1 MSGLNQRRDD
11 TDRGWERVAQ
21 GTIRTAFR
29 HPSQYWDRQW
39 LRHLS
44 PEDRAR
50 LTAVQVTATRPAFT
64 AVLVGGAGMLAVT
77 ALLQALG
84 MTPGIGY
91 PAWLVLAVA
100 IVVGLLS
107 WANWRLRSWRLRLL
121 VMLASML
128 LLGVFLS
135 IPLPGSEV
143 AADAQY
149 PIRTGLF
156 HLIPIALLALTV
168 RPVSTLA
175 LVLVLVA
182 LAVARLQLYGAPPSG
197 AALYWLY
204 TATTIGFGLMLSGY
218 RTDFA
223 VEAYRVRHM
232 LWKQAATDALT
243 GLFNRAGWERDATRV
258 FADAGAREAPRSLV
272 FFDVDH
278 FKQVNDR
285 WGHERGDNVLRML
298 GQVIAARLGPDSYA
312 ARIGGEEFIV
322 LMVDAAPV
330 AVERFTQ
337 RVREDFA
344 HATSEL
350 GCTLSAGIAFASRG
364 EELAACLRRAD
375 QALYAAKE
383 SGRDR
388 IVVAPAPH

>member
-1 MSGLNQRRDD
+1 VRRLKGGVDD
-11 TDRGWERVAQ
+11 TERWWERVAQ
-21 GTIRTAFR
+21 GTIRSAFR

-77 ALLQALG
+77 ALLQVAG
-84 MTPGIGY
+84 IAPGIGY
-91 PAWLVLAVA
+91 PAWLVLVAALAVA
-100 IVVGLLS
+100 LLS

-121 VMLASML
+121 VMLASMM

-135 IPLPGSEV
+135 IPLPGSEG
-143 AADAQY
+143 AAQY

-175 LVLVLVA
+175 LVFVLVV
-182 LAVARLQLYGAPPSG
+182 LAVVRLQLHGAPPSG

-204 TATTIGFGLMLSGY
+204 TAVTVAFGLMLSGY

-278 FKQVNDR
+278 FNKINDR
-285 WGHERGDNVLRML
+285 WGHERGDDVLRML

-312 ARIGGEEFIV
+312 ARMGGEEFIV
-322 LMVDAAPV
+322 LMVDAPPV
-330 AVERFTQ
+330 AVERFAQ
-337 RVREDFA
+337 RVRDDFA
-344 HATSEL
+344 QATSEF
-350 GCTLSAGIAFASRG
+350 GGTLSAGIAFASRG

-375 QALYAAKE
+375 HALYAAKE
-383 SGRDR
+383 GGRDR
-388 IVVAPAPH
+388 IVVAPAPQ

>member
-1 MSGLNQRRDD
+1 VRRLKGGVDD
-11 TDRGWERVAQ
+11 TERWWERVAQ
-21 GTIRTAFR
+21 GTIRSAFR

-77 ALLQALG
+77 ALLQVAG
-84 MTPGIGY
+84 IAPGIGY
-91 PAWLVLAVA
+91 PAWLVLVAALAVA
-100 IVVGLLS
+100 LLS

-121 VMLASML
+121 VMLASMM

-135 IPLPGSEV
+135 IPLPGSEG
-143 AADAQY
+143 AAQY

-175 LVLVLVA
+175 LVFVLVV
-182 LAVARLQLYGAPPSG
+182 LAVVRLQLHGAPPSG

-204 TATTIGFGLMLSGY
+204 TAVTVAFGLMLSGY

-278 FKQVNDR
+278 FKKINDH
-285 WGHERGDNVLRML
+285 WGHERGDDVLRML

-312 ARIGGEEFIV
+312 ARMGGEEFIV
-322 LMVDAAPV
+322 LMVDAPPV
-330 AVERFTQ
+330 AVERFAQ
-337 RVREDFA
+337 RVRDDFA
-344 HATSEL
+344 QATSEF
-350 GCTLSAGIAFASRG
+350 GGTLSAGIAFASRG

-375 QALYAAKE
+375 HALYAAKE
-383 SGRDR
+383 GGRDR
-388 IVVAPAPH
+388 IVVAPAPQ

>member
-1 MSGLNQRRDD
+1 VRRLKGGVDD
-11 TDRGWERVAQ
+11 TERWWERVAQ
-21 GTIRTAFR
+21 GTIRSAFR

-77 ALLQALG
+77 ALLQVAG
-84 MTPGIGY
+84 IAPGIGY
-91 PAWLVLAVA
+91 PAWLVLVAALAVA
-100 IVVGLLS
+100 LLS

-121 VMLASML
+121 VMLASMM

-135 IPLPGSEV
+135 IPLPGSEG
-143 AADAQY
+143 AAQY

-175 LVLVLVA
+175 LVFVLVV
-182 LAVARLQLYGAPPSG
+182 LAVVRLQLHGAPPSG

-204 TATTIGFGLMLSGY
+204 TAVTVAFGLMLSGY

-278 FKQVNDR
+278 FKKINDR
-285 WGHERGDNVLRML
+285 WGHERGDDVLRML

-312 ARIGGEEFIV
+312 ARMGGEEFIV
-322 LMVDAAPV
+322 LMVDAPPV
-330 AVERFTQ
+330 AVERFAQ
-337 RVREDFA
+337 RVRDDFA
-344 HATSEL
+344 QATSEF
-350 GCTLSAGIAFASRG
+350 GGTLSAGIAFASRG

-375 QALYAAKE
+375 HALYAAKE
-383 SGRDR
+383 GGRDR
-388 IVVAPAPH
+388 IVVAPAPQ

>member
-1 MSGLNQRRDD
+1 VRRLKGGVDD
-11 TDRGWERVAQ
+11 TERWWERVAQ
-21 GTIRTAFR
+21 GTIRSAFR

-44 PEDRAR
+44 PEVRAR

-77 ALLQALG
+77 ALLQVAG
-84 MTPGIGY
+84 IAPGIGY
-91 PAWLVLAVA
+91 PAWLVLVAALAVA
-100 IVVGLLS
+100 LLS

-121 VMLASML
+121 VMLASMV

-135 IPLPGSEV
+135 IPLPGSEG
-143 AADAQY
+143 AAQY

-175 LVLVLVA
+175 LVFVLVV
-182 LAVARLQLYGAPPSG
+182 LAVVRLQLHGAPPSG

-204 TATTIGFGLMLSGY
+204 TAVTVAFGLMLSGY

-278 FKQVNDR
+278 FKKINDR
-285 WGHERGDNVLRML
+285 WGHERGDDVLRML

-312 ARIGGEEFIV
+312 ARMGGEEFIV
-322 LMVDAAPV
+322 LMVDAPPV
-330 AVERFTQ
+330 AVERFAQ
-337 RVREDFA
+337 RVRDDFA
-344 HATSEL
+344 QATSEF
-350 GCTLSAGIAFASRG
+350 GGTLSAGIAFASRG

-375 QALYAAKE
+375 HALYAAKE
-383 SGRDR
+383 GGRDR
-388 IVVAPAPH
+388 IVVAPAPQ

>member
-1 MSGLNQRRDD
+1 MLRLNGGVDD
-11 TDRGWERVAQ
+11 TERWWERVAQ
-21 GTIRTAFR
+21 GTMHSALR
-29 HPSQYWDRQW
+29 HPTEYWGRQW

-64 AVLVGGAGMLAVT
+64 AVLVGGAAILVVA
-77 ALLQALG
+77 ALLQATGLA
-84 MTPGIGY
+84 PGIGY
-91 PAWLVLAVA
+91 AVWTELMAA
-100 IVVGLLS
+100 IAVGLLA
-107 WANWRLRSWRLRLL
+107 WLNWRLRSWRLRLL
-121 VMLASML
+121 VMVASMG

-135 IPLPGSEV
+135 VPMPGATATV
-143 AADAQY
+143 GAQY
-149 PIRTGLF
+149 AIRTGLF

-168 RPVSTLA
+168 RAVSTLA
-175 LVLVLVA
+175 LVFVLVV
-182 LAVARLQLYGAPPSG
+182 LSVVRLQLHGAPPSG

-204 TATTIGFGLMLSGY
+204 TATTVVFGLMLSGY

-223 VEAYRVRHM
+223 VEAYRVRHL

-258 FADAGAREAPRSLV
+258 YADAGTREAPRSLV

-278 FKQVNDR
+278 FKKVNDR
-285 WGHERGDNVLRML
+285 WGHARGDDVLRVL
-298 GQVIAARLGPDSYA
+298 GQVIASRLGPDSYA
-312 ARIGGEEFIV
+312 ARMGGEEFIV
-322 LMVDAAPV
+322 LMVDAAPA
-330 AVERFTQ
+330 AVERFAQ

-364 EELAACLRRAD
+364 EELAASLRRAD
-375 QALYAAKE
+375 RALYAAKE
-383 SGRDR
+383 GGRDR
-388 IVVAPAPH
+388 IVVAPAPQ

>member
-1 MSGLNQRRDD
+1 VRRLKGGVDD
-11 TDRGWERVAQ
+11 TERWWERVAQ
-21 GTIRTAFR
+21 GTIRSAFR

-77 ALLQALG
+77 ALLQVAG
-84 MTPGIGY
+84 IAPGIGY
-91 PAWLVLAVA
+91 PAWLVLVAALAVA
-100 IVVGLLS
+100 LLS

-121 VMLASML
+121 VMLASMM

-135 IPLPGSEV
+135 IPLPGSEG
-143 AADAQY
+143 AAQY

-175 LVLVLVA
+175 LVFVLVV
-182 LAVARLQLYGAPPSG
+182 LAVVRLQLHGAPPSG

-204 TATTIGFGLMLSGY
+204 TAVTVAFGLMLSGY

-223 VEAYRVRHM
+223 VEAYRVHHM

-278 FKQVNDR
+278 FKKINDR
-285 WGHERGDNVLRML
+285 WGHERGDDVLRML

-312 ARIGGEEFIV
+312 ARMGGEEFIV
-322 LMVDAAPV
+322 LMVDAPPV
-330 AVERFTQ
+330 AVERFAQ
-337 RVREDFA
+337 RVRDDFA
-344 HATSEL
+344 QATSEF
-350 GCTLSAGIAFASRG
+350 GGTLSAGIAFASRG

-375 QALYAAKE
+375 HALYAAKE
-383 SGRDR
+383 GGRDR
-388 IVVAPAPH
+388 IVVAPAPQ

>member
-1 MSGLNQRRDD
+1 VRRLKGGVDD
-11 TDRGWERVAQ
+11 TERWWERVAQ
-21 GTIRTAFR
+21 GTIRSAFR

-64 AVLVGGAGMLAVT
+64 AVLVGGAGMLAIT
-77 ALLQALG
+77 GLLQEAG
-84 MTPGIGY
+84 YTPGIGY
-91 PAWLVLAVA
+91 PVWLVLVA
-100 IVVGLLS
+100 AIAVGLLS

-121 VMLASML
+121 VMLASMV
-128 LLGVFLS
+128 LLGMFLS
-135 IPLPGSEV
+135 IPVPGAGL
-143 AADAQY
+143 AAGAQY

-182 LAVARLQLYGAPPSG
+182 LAAVRLQLHGVPPSG

-204 TATTIGFGLMLSGY
+204 TAVTVGFGLMLSGY

-223 VEAYRVRHM
+223 VEAYRVRHL
-232 LWKQAATDALT
+232 LWRQAATDALT

-278 FKQVNDR
+278 FKRINDH
-285 WGHERGDNVLRML
+285 WGHERGDDVLRML

-312 ARIGGEEFIV
+312 ARMGGEEFIV

-330 AVERFTQ
+330 AVERFAQ

-344 HATSEL
+344 HASSEY
-350 GCTLSAGIAFASRG
+350 GGTLSAGIAFASRG
-364 EELAACLRRAD
+364 EELAAALRRAD
-375 QALYAAKE
+375 GALYAAKE
-383 SGRDR
+383 GGRDR
-388 IVVAPAPH
+388 IVIAPAPQ

>member
-1 MSGLNQRRDD
+1 MKGGVDD
-11 TDRGWERVAQ
+11 TERWWERVAQ
-21 GTIRTAFR
+21 GTIRSAFR

-77 ALLQALG
+77 ALLQVAG
-84 MTPGIGY
+84 IAPGIGY
-91 PAWLVLAVA
+91 PAWLVLVAALAVA
-100 IVVGLLS
+100 LLS

-121 VMLASML
+121 VMLASMM

-135 IPLPGSEV
+135 IPLPGSEG
-143 AADAQY
+143 AAQY

-175 LVLVLVA
+175 LVFVLVV
-182 LAVARLQLYGAPPSG
+182 LAVVRLQLHGAPPSG

-204 TATTIGFGLMLSGY
+204 TAVTVAFGLMLSGY

-278 FKQVNDR
+278 FKKINDR
-285 WGHERGDNVLRML
+285 WGHERGDDVLRML

-312 ARIGGEEFIV
+312 ARMGGEEFIV
-322 LMVDAAPV
+322 LMVDAPPV
-330 AVERFTQ
+330 AVERFAQ
-337 RVREDFA
+337 RVRDDFA
-344 HATSEL
+344 QATSEF
-350 GCTLSAGIAFASRG
+350 GGTLSAGIAFASRG

-375 QALYAAKE
+375 HALYAAKE
-383 SGRDR
+383 GGRDR
-388 IVVAPAPH
+388 IVVAPAPQ

>member
-1 MSGLNQRRDD
+1 VRRLKGGVDD
-11 TDRGWERVAQ
+11 TERWWERVAQ
-21 GTIRTAFR
+21 GTIRSAFR

-77 ALLQALG
+77 ALLQVAG
-84 MTPGIGY
+84 IAPGIGY
-91 PAWLVLAVA
+91 PAWLVLVAALAVA
-100 IVVGLLS
+100 LLS

-121 VMLASML
+121 VMLASMV

-135 IPLPGSEV
+135 IPLPGSEG
-143 AADAQY
+143 AAQY

-175 LVLVLVA
+175 LVFVLVV
-182 LAVARLQLYGAPPSG
+182 LAVVRLQLHGAPPSG

-204 TATTIGFGLMLSGY
+204 TAVTVAFGLMLSGY

-278 FKQVNDR
+278 FKKINDR
-285 WGHERGDNVLRML
+285 WGHERGDDVLRML

-312 ARIGGEEFIV
+312 ARMGGEEFIV
-322 LMVDAAPV
+322 LMVDAPPV
-330 AVERFTQ
+330 AVERFAQ
-337 RVREDFA
+337 RVRDDFA
-344 HATSEL
+344 QATSEF
-350 GCTLSAGIAFASRG
+350 GGTLSAGIAFASRG

-375 QALYAAKE
+375 HALYAAKE
-383 SGRDR
+383 GGRDR
-388 IVVAPAPH
+388 IVVAPAPQ

>member
-1 MSGLNQRRDD
+1 MQRLRGVDDD
-11 TDRGWERVAQ
+11 TERWWERVAQ
-21 GTIRTAFR
+21 GTIRSAFR
-29 HPSQYWDRQW
+29 HPTQYWGRQW

-77 ALLQALG
+77 GLFQQAGL
-84 MTPGIGY
+84 TPGIGY
-91 PAWLVLAVA
+91 PVWMVLAAA
-100 IVVGLLS
+100 IMVGLLS

-121 VMLASML
+121 VMVASMA

-135 IPLPGSEV
+135 IPMPGS
-143 AADAQY
+143 AAAVGAQY

-168 RPVSTLA
+168 RAVSTLA
-175 LVLVLVA
+175 LVFVLVV
-182 LAVARLQLYGAPPSG
+182 LAVVRLQLHGAPPSG

-204 TATTIGFGLMLSGY
+204 TATTVVFGLMLSGY

-223 VEAYRVRHM
+223 VEAYRVRHL

-258 FADAGAREAPRSLV
+258 FADASVREAPRSLV

-278 FKQVNDR
+278 FKKINDH
-285 WGHERGDNVLRML
+285 WGHERGDDVLRML
-298 GQVIAARLGPDSYA
+298 GQVIASRLGPDSYA
-312 ARIGGEEFIV
+312 ARMGGEEFIV
-322 LMVDAAPV
+322 LMVDATPV
-330 AVERFTQ
+330 AVERFAQ

-344 HATSEL
+344 HATSEF
-350 GCTLSAGIAFASRG
+350 GSTLSAGIAFASRG
-364 EELAACLRRAD
+364 EELAASLRRAD
-375 QALYAAKE
+375 SALYAAKE
-383 SGRDR
+383 GGRDR
-388 IVVAPAPH
+388 IVVAPAPQ

>member
-1 MSGLNQRRDD
+1 VRRLKGGVDD
-11 TDRGWERVAQ
+11 TERWWERVAQ
-21 GTIRTAFR
+21 GSIRSAFR

-77 ALLQALG
+77 ALLQVAG
-84 MTPGIGY
+84 IAPGIGY
-91 PAWLVLAVA
+91 PAWLVLVAALAVA
-100 IVVGLLS
+100 LLS

-121 VMLASML
+121 VMLASMM
-128 LLGVFLS
+128 LLGVFMS
-135 IPLPGSEV
+135 IPLPGSEG
-143 AADAQY
+143 AAQY

-175 LVLVLVA
+175 LVFVLVV
-182 LAVARLQLYGAPPSG
+182 LAVVRLQLHGAPPSG

-204 TATTIGFGLMLSGY
+204 TAVTVAFGLMLSGY

-278 FKQVNDR
+278 FKKINDR
-285 WGHERGDNVLRML
+285 WGHERGDDVLRML

-312 ARIGGEEFIV
+312 ARMGGEEFIV
-322 LMVDAAPV
+322 LMVDAPPV
-330 AVERFTQ
+330 AVERFAQ
-337 RVREDFA
+337 RVRDDFA
-344 HATSEL
+344 QATSEF
-350 GCTLSAGIAFASRG
+350 GGTLSAGIAFASRG

-375 QALYAAKE
+375 HALYAAKE
-383 SGRDR
+383 GGRDR
-388 IVVAPAPH
+388 IVVAPAPQ